1 MALDPKDERLLEE
14 DWETRAGTDRKRS
27 KQHSLGVSWM
37 RRPDYISTEQAR
49 YQPTTIEK
57 IESRVGFG
65 IRKKMGNDM
74 GNFMDREAQ
83 IEKIEK
89 TFQDVQNEITEH
101 HSKKG
106 IVPEAVFEILP
117 DDELWKFPCAQ
128 VIFDADPAPYGVDS
142 KNQLEMM
149 SQAMIRGVMDES
161 GEQFVAYFLPTA
173 ETMDKRNRYVLLIRV
188 IEFLRNFE
196 FCN

>member
-1 MALDPKDERLLEE
+1 MCILILTVVKMAVNSQNSAPKFVGVRPSAKNWQFFQIVLDPKDERLLEE
-14 DWETRAGTDRKRS
+14 DWETRAGTDKKRS

-89 TFQDVQNEITEH
+89 TFDDVKNEITEH

-106 IVPEAVFEILP
+106 NILP
-117 DDELWKFPCAQ
+117 RSKFT
-128 VIFDADPAPYGVDS
+128 IFFNIDLKPKS
-142 KNQLEMM
+142 
-149 SQAMIRGVMDES
+149 S
-161 GEQFVAYFLPTA
+161 T
-173 ETMDKRNRYVLLIRV
+173 TLIS
-188 IEFLRNFE
+188 RNFLNI
-196 FCN
+196 FFRDCA

>member
-1 MALDPKDERLLEE
+1 MAVNSQNSAPKFVGVRRKILCICVLSANNWQFFQIVLDPKDERLLEE
-14 DWETRAGTDRKRS
+14 DWETRAGTDKKRS

-89 TFQDVQNEITEH
+89 TFDDVKNEITEH

-106 IVPEAVFEILP
+106 NIIPKS
-117 DDELWKFPCAQ
+117 KFTFKFLFFNNSIYFTKIIHNFDFTKFL
-128 VIFDADPAPYGVDS
+128 IF
-142 KNQLEMM
+142 L
-149 SQAMIRGVMDES
+149 
-161 GEQFVAYFLPTA
+161 
-173 ETMDKRNRYVLLIRV
+173 
-188 IEFLRNFE
+188 
-196 FCN
+196 

>member
-1 MALDPKDERLLEE
+1 MLDPKDERLLEE
-14 DWETRAGTDRKRS
+14 DWETRAGTDKKRS

-89 TFQDVQNEITEH
+89 TFDDVKNEITEH

-106 IVPEAVFEILP
+106 NIYPRSNFTFFFSILILP
-117 DDELWKFPCAQ
+117 KSST
-128 VIFDADPAPYGVDS
+128 I
-142 KNQLEMM
+142 
-149 SQAMIRGVMDES
+149 
-161 GEQFVAYFLPTA
+161 
-173 ETMDKRNRYVLLIRV
+173 LIS
-188 IEFLRNFE
+188 RNFLNI
-196 FCN
+196 FFRDCA

>member
-1 MALDPKDERLLEE
+1 MAVNSQNSAPKFVEARRTIYVFCVSSAKNWQFFQIVLDPKDERLLEE
-14 DWETRAGTDRKRS
+14 DWETRAGTDKKRS

-89 TFQDVQNEITEH
+89 TFDDVKNEITEH

-106 IVPEAVFEILP
+106 NIYPRS
-117 DDELWKFPCAQ
+117 KFT
-128 VIFDADPAPYGVDS
+128 F
-142 KNQLEMM
+142 
-149 SQAMIRGVMDES
+149 
-161 GEQFVAYFLPTA
+161 F
-173 ETMDKRNRYVLLIRV
+173 
-188 IEFLRNFE
+188 
-196 FCN
+196 